1 MVLVTL
7 TEGVTF
13 GSRLFVCAWKG
24 LYRLSPVTCGGCRP
38 LQLAALATAAGLAE
52 ARAEVVVQLGVP
64 SEIVSASRR

>member
-24 LYRLSPVTCGGCRP
+24 LYRLSPVTCEGCRP
-38 LQLAALATAAGLAE
+38 LQLAGLVTATGFIE
-52 ARAEVVVQLGVP
+52 IRSEVVVQWGIP